1 MSFTFPNVSF
11 GALNVSF
18 ATPNVSF
25 GVANESF
32 EIAIIYYLNWWTFKT
47 TKTLKITHHGFEE

>member
-11 GALNVSF
+11 GALNISF

-32 EIAIIYYLNWWTFKT
+32 EIAIILCLIFLRNFFIKFLISNFIY
-47 TKTLKITHHGFEE
+47 